1 MIKSVNGL
9 GNGHDL
15 RMLDVALWSEFGE
28 SSLVTRMG
36 IDEGAVGNAGKG
48 WVCGDVEGLCGNNSE
63 REVSCAVS
71 AGGNRCTRERN

>member
-28 SSLVTRMG
+28 SSLVTWMG
-36 IDEGAVGNAGKG
+36 IDEGVVGNAGGG

-63 REVSCAVS
+63 REVCLSMTA
-71 AGGNRCTRERN
+71 NDN